1 LTVLTTWGGI
11 TDKRSRTDLERKET
25 LIWDIISL
33 GFLIPMERNHSQ
45 LEWGPTTAEGERVN
59 CWLPP
64 RFHHV
69 SISNLTST
77 EIGDYSNTIHSNH
90 FMICVSFGPVAS
102 SR

>member
-1 LTVLTTWGGI
+1 
-11 TDKRSRTDLERKET
+11 
-25 LIWDIISL
+25 
-33 GFLIPMERNHSQ
+33 MERNHSQ

-77 EIGDYSNTIHSNH
+77 EIGDYSNTIHSKKKKKKKKKNKKKENKDKLKVTE
-90 FMICVSFGPVAS
+90 IG
-102 SR
+102 RKGK